1 MTLIE
6 IAMFK
11 NFVKDRGF
19 EELFISLYTKYRL
32 KQNPLSIEEY
42 LVQADASNVMLSAF
56 YWVTNSRFGYDF
68 WQDFQKRW
76 DRYRVE
82 KLGEYP
88 MSDIRNF
95 KGKGKVLRH
104 NWDSPQ
110 FWKTEARVN
119 SAERYGVMLDET
131 EIKRIE
137 SEYKRQNI
145 DKKVVRN
152 NDTLNDDDADVLK
165 DFEFMDVRRKATNRL
180 GDDEISLNTRT
191 KFKIA
196 FNLAVTKE
204 LYDRGGYEYAA
215 LRVNKKGEVC
225 LFLNDE
231 TGVPML
237 DGKKKDGNIENATI
251 NSKALCSRVKELLGV
266 QEDYTT
272 LRIKEISKSDDYV
285 AYLLTKK

>member
-11 NFVKDRGF
+11 NFVKDRGMD
-19 EELFISLYTKYRL
+19 ELFINLYVKYRL
-32 KQNPLSIEEY
+32 KQNPLSIEAY
-42 LVQADASNVMLSAF
+42 LVQADAANVMLSAF
-56 YWVTNSRFGYDF
+56 YWLTNSHFGYDF

-88 MSDIRNF
+88 MCDIRNF

-104 NWDSPQ
+104 NWDSPH
-110 FWKTEARVN
+110 FWKTEARVD
-119 SAERYGVMLDET
+119 SAERYGVILDAN

-137 SEYKRQNI
+137 NEYKRQNI
-145 DKKVVRN
+145 DKKVVN
-152 NDTLNDDDADVLK
+152 NEKPDVLK
-165 DFEFMDVRRKATNRL
+165 DFELVDIRRKKTNRL
-180 GDDEISLNTRT
+180 GDDEISLNTKT
-191 KFKIA
+191 KFNIS
-196 FNLAVTKE
+196 FNQTTTKE
-204 LYDRGGYEYAA
+204 LQKRGGYEYAA

-237 DGKKKDGNIENATI
+237 DGKRKDGGNENATI
-251 NSKALCSRVKELLGV
+251 NSKALCVRIKELLGV
-266 QEDYTT
+266 EEGYVT
-272 LRIKEISKSDDYV
+272 LKIKEISKTDDYV
-285 AYLLTKK
+285 AYLLTQK

>member
-11 NFVKDRGF
+11 NFVKDRGMD
-19 EELFISLYTKYRL
+19 ELFINLYVKYRL
-32 KQNPLSIEEY
+32 KQNPLSIEAY
-42 LVQADASNVMLSAF
+42 LVQADAANVMLSAF
-56 YWVTNSRFGYDF
+56 YWLTNSHFGYDF

-88 MSDIRNF
+88 MCDIRNF

-110 FWKTEARVN
+110 FWKTEARVD
-119 SAERYGVMLDET
+119 SAERYGVILDAN

-137 SEYKRQNI
+137 NEYKRQNI
-145 DKKVVRN
+145 DKKVVN
-152 NDTLNDDDADVLK
+152 NEKPDVLK
-165 DFEFMDVRRKATNRL
+165 DFELVDIRRKKTNRL
-180 GDDEISLNTRT
+180 ADDEISLNTKT
-191 KFKIA
+191 KFNIS
-196 FNLAVTKE
+196 FNQTTTKE
-204 LYDRGGYEYAA
+204 LQKRGGYEYAA

-237 DGKKKDGNIENATI
+237 DGKRKDGGNENATI
-251 NSKALCSRVKELLGV
+251 NSKALCVRIKELLGV
-266 QEDYTT
+266 EEGYVT
-272 LRIKEISKSDDYV
+272 LKIKEISKTDDYV

>member
-11 NFVKDRGF
+11 NFVKDRGMD
-19 EELFISLYTKYRL
+19 ELFINLYVKYRL
-32 KQNPLSIEEY
+32 KQNPLSIEAY
-42 LVQADASNVMLSAF
+42 LVQADAANVMLSAF
-56 YWVTNSRFGYDF
+56 YWLTNSHFGYDF

-88 MSDIRNF
+88 MCDIRNF

-110 FWKTEARVN
+110 FWKTEARVD
-119 SAERYGVMLDET
+119 SAERYGVILDAN

-137 SEYKRQNI
+137 NEYKRQNI
-145 DKKVVRN
+145 DKKVVN
-152 NDTLNDDDADVLK
+152 NEKPDVLK
-165 DFEFMDVRRKATNRL
+165 DFELVDIRRKKTNRL
-180 GDDEISLNTRT
+180 ADDEISLNTKT
-191 KFKIA
+191 KFNIS
-196 FNLAVTKE
+196 FNQTTTKE
-204 LYDRGGYEYAA
+204 LQKRGGYEYAA

-237 DGKKKDGNIENATI
+237 DGKRKNGGNENATI
-251 NSKALCSRVKELLGV
+251 NSKALCVRIKELLGV
-266 QEDYTT
+266 EEGYTI
-272 LRIKEISKSDDYV
+272 LNIKEISKTDDYV

>member
-1 MTLIE
+1 
-6 IAMFK
+6 MFK

-110 FWKTEARVN
+110 YWKTEARVD
-119 SAERYGVMLDET
+119 SAERYGVMMDKDEV
-131 EIKRIE
+131 ERIN

-145 DKKVVRN
+145 DKKVSFDN
-152 NDTLNDDDADVLK
+152 MADPLK
-165 DFEFMDVRRKATNRL
+165 DFELVDVTRKKTCRL
-180 GDDEISLNTRT
+180 GNDEVSLNTRS
-191 KFKIA
+191 KFNVT
-196 FNLAVTKE
+196 FNQNITSDMQK
-204 LYDRGGYEYAA
+204 RGGYEYAA

-225 LFLNDE
+225 LCLNDE
-231 TGVPML
+231 TGVPIV
-237 DGKKKDGNIENATI
+237 DGKRKDGSVGNAAI
-251 NSKALCSRVKELLGV
+251 NSKMLCMRIKELLGV
-266 QEDYTT
+266 KDGYVI
-272 LRIKEISKSDDYV
+272 LKVKEIARTDDYI

>member
-11 NFVKDRGF
+11 NFVKDRGMD
-19 EELFISLYTKYRL
+19 ELFINLYVKYRL
-32 KQNPLSIEEY
+32 KQNPLSVEEY
-42 LVQADASNVMLSAF
+42 LVQADAANVMLSAF
-56 YWVTNSRFGYDF
+56 YWLTNSHFGYDF

-88 MSDIRNF
+88 MCDIRNF

-110 FWKTEARVN
+110 FWKTEARVD
-119 SAERYGVMLDET
+119 SAERYGVILDAN

-137 SEYKRQNI
+137 NEYKRQNI
-145 DKKVVRN
+145 DKKVV
-152 NDTLNDDDADVLK
+152 NDEKPDVLK
-165 DFEFMDVRRKATNRL
+165 DFELVDIRRKKTNRL
-180 GDDEISLNTRT
+180 ADDEISLNTKT
-191 KFKIA
+191 KFNIS
-196 FNLAVTKE
+196 FNQTTTKE
-204 LYDRGGYEYAA
+204 LQKRGGYEYAA
-215 LRVNKKGEVC
+215 LRVNKNGEVC

-237 DGKKKDGNIENATI
+237 DGKRKDGGNENATI
-251 NSKALCSRVKELLGV
+251 NSKALCVRIKELLGV
-266 QEDYTT
+266 EEGYVT
-272 LRIKEISKSDDYV
+272 LKIKEISKTDDYV

>member
-1 MTLIE
+1 MKLQE

-11 NFVKDRGF
+11 NFVKDRGMDD
-19 EELFISLYTKYRL
+19 LFINLYVKYRL

-42 LVQADASNVMLSAF
+42 LVQADADNVMVSAF
-56 YWVTNSRFGYDF
+56 YWVTNSHFGYDF
-68 WQDFQKRW
+68 WQDFQRRW

-110 FWKTEARVN
+110 FWKTEARVD
-119 SAERYGVMLDET
+119 SAERYGVMMDKDEV
-131 EIKRIE
+131 ERIN

-145 DKKVVRN
+145 GKKVSFDN
-152 NDTLNDDDADVLK
+152 MADPLK
-165 DFEFMDVRRKATNRL
+165 DFEMVDITRKKTKRIA
-180 GDDEISLNTRT
+180 DDEISLNTRS
-191 KFKIA
+191 KFNVT
-196 FNLAVTKE
+196 FNQATTSEMNK
-204 LYDRGGYEYAA
+204 RGGYEYAA

-231 TGVPML
+231 TGVPIV
-237 DGKKKDGNIENATI
+237 DGKRKDGSCGNAAI
-251 NSKALCSRVKELLGV
+251 NSKTLCLRIKELLGV
-266 QEDYTT
+266 EEGYVI
-272 LRIKEISKSDDYV
+272 LKIKKIAHTDDYA

>member
-11 NFVKDRGF
+11 NFVKDRGMD
-19 EELFISLYTKYRL
+19 ELFINLYVKYRL
-32 KQNPLSIEEY
+32 KQNPLSIEAY
-42 LVQADASNVMLSAF
+42 LVQADAANVMLSAF
-56 YWVTNSRFGYDF
+56 YWLTNSHFGYDF

-88 MSDIRNF
+88 MCDIRNF

-110 FWKTEARVN
+110 FWKTEARVD
-119 SAERYGVMLDET
+119 SAERYGVILDAN

-137 SEYKRQNI
+137 NEYKRQNI
-145 DKKVVRN
+145 DKKVV
-152 NDTLNDDDADVLK
+152 NDEKPDVLK
-165 DFEFMDVRRKATNRL
+165 DFEIVDIRRRRTNRL
-180 GDDEISLNTRT
+180 ADDEISLNTKT
-191 KFKIA
+191 KFNIS
-196 FNLAVTKE
+196 FNQTTTKE
-204 LYDRGGYEYAA
+204 LQKRGGYEYAA
-215 LRVNKKGEVC
+215 LRVNKNGEVC

-237 DGKKKDGNIENATI
+237 DGKRKDGGNENATI
-251 NSKALCSRVKELLGV
+251 NSKALCVRIKELLGV
-266 QEDYTT
+266 EEGYVT
-272 LRIKEISKSDDYV
+272 LKIKEISKTDDYV

>member
-11 NFVKDRGF
+11 NFVKDRGMDD
-19 EELFISLYTKYRL
+19 LFINLYVKYRL

-42 LVQADASNVMLSAF
+42 LVQADADNVMLSAF
-56 YWVTNSRFGYDF
+56 YWVTNSHFGYDF
-68 WQDFQKRW
+68 WQDFQRRW

-88 MSDIRNF
+88 MCDIRNF

-110 FWKTEARVN
+110 FWKTEARVD
-119 SAERYGVMLDET
+119 SSERYGVILDAN

-137 SEYKRQNI
+137 NEYKRQNI
-145 DKKVVRN
+145 DKKVVN
-152 NDTLNDDDADVLK
+152 NEKPDVLK
-165 DFEFMDVRRKATNRL
+165 DFELVDIRRKKTNRL
-180 GDDEISLNTRT
+180 ADDEISLNTKT
-191 KFKIA
+191 KFNIS
-196 FNLAVTKE
+196 FNQTTTKE
-204 LYDRGGYEYAA
+204 LQKRGGYEYAA
-215 LRVNKKGEVC
+215 LRVNKNGEVC

-237 DGKKKDGNIENATI
+237 DGKRKDGGNENATI
-251 NSKALCSRVKELLGV
+251 NSKALCVRIKELLGV
-266 QEDYTT
+266 EEGYVT
-272 LRIKEISKSDDYV
+272 LKIKEISKTDDYV

>member
-11 NFVKDRGF
+11 NFVKDRGMD
-19 EELFISLYTKYRL
+19 ELFINLYVKYRL
-32 KQNPLSIEEY
+32 KQNPLSVETY
-42 LVQADASNVMLSAF
+42 LVQADAANVMLSAF
-56 YWVTNSRFGYDF
+56 YWLTNSHFGYDF

-88 MSDIRNF
+88 MCDIRNF

-110 FWKTEARVN
+110 FWKTEARVD
-119 SAERYGVMLDET
+119 SAERYGVILDAN

-137 SEYKRQNI
+137 NEYKRQNI
-145 DKKVVRN
+145 DKKVV
-152 NDTLNDDDADVLK
+152 NDEKPDVLK
-165 DFEFMDVRRKATNRL
+165 DFEIVDIRRRRTNRL
-180 GDDEISLNTRT
+180 ADDEISLNTKT
-191 KFKIA
+191 KFNIS
-196 FNLAVTKE
+196 FNQTTTKE
-204 LYDRGGYEYAA
+204 LQKRGGYEYAA

-237 DGKKKDGNIENATI
+237 DGKRKNGGNENATI
-251 NSKALCSRVKELLGV
+251 NSKALCVRIKELLGV
-266 QEDYTT
+266 EEGYTI
-272 LRIKEISKSDDYV
+272 LNIKEISKTDDYV

>member
-1 MTLIE
+1 
-6 IAMFK
+6 MFK
-11 NFVKDRGF
+11 NFVKDRGMDD
-19 EELFISLYTKYRL
+19 LFINLYVKYRL

-42 LVQADASNVMLSAF
+42 LVQADADNVMLSAF
-56 YWVTNSRFGYDF
+56 YWLTNSHFGYDF
-68 WQDFQKRW
+68 WQDFQQRW

-110 FWKTEARVN
+110 FWKTEARVD
-119 SAERYGVMLDET
+119 SAERYGVMMDKDEV
-131 EIKRIE
+131 ERIN

-145 DKKVVRN
+145 DKKVVF
-152 NDTLNDDDADVLK
+152 DTKANDDTDPLK
-165 DFEFMDVRRKATNRL
+165 DFEMVDITRKKTKRIA
-180 GDDEISLNTRT
+180 DDEISLNTRS
-191 KFKIA
+191 KFNVT
-196 FNLAVTKE
+196 FNQATTSEMNK
-204 LYDRGGYEYAA
+204 RGGYEYAA

-231 TGVPML
+231 TGVPIV
-237 DGKKKDGNIENATI
+237 DGKRKDGSCGNAAI
-251 NSKALCSRVKELLGV
+251 NSKTLCLRIKELLGV
-266 QEDYTT
+266 EEGYVI
-272 LRIKEISKSDDYV
+272 LKIKKIAHTDDYA

>member
-11 NFVKDRGF
+11 NFVKDRGMD
-19 EELFISLYTKYRL
+19 ELFINLYVKYRL
-32 KQNPLSIEEY
+32 KQNPLSIEAY
-42 LVQADASNVMLSAF
+42 LVQADAANVMLSAF
-56 YWVTNSRFGYDF
+56 YWLTNSHFGYDF

-88 MSDIRNF
+88 MCDIRNF

-110 FWKTEARVN
+110 FWKTEARVD
-119 SAERYGVMLDET
+119 SAERYGVILDAN

-137 SEYKRQNI
+137 NEYKRQNI
-145 DKKVVRN
+145 DKKVVN
-152 NDTLNDDDADVLK
+152 NEKPDVLK
-165 DFEFMDVRRKATNRL
+165 DFELVDIRRKKTNRL
-180 GDDEISLNTRT
+180 ADDEISLNTKT
-191 KFKIA
+191 KFNIS
-196 FNLAVTKE
+196 FNQTTTKE
-204 LYDRGGYEYAA
+204 LQKRGGYEYAA
-215 LRVNKKGEVC
+215 LRVNKNGEVC

-237 DGKKKDGNIENATI
+237 DGKRKDGGNENATI
-251 NSKALCSRVKELLGV
+251 NSKALCVRIKELLGV
-266 QEDYTT
+266 EEGYVT
-272 LRIKEISKSDDYV
+272 LKIKEISKTDDYV

>member
-11 NFVKDRGF
+11 NFVKDRGMD
-19 EELFISLYTKYRL
+19 ELFINLYVKYRL
-32 KQNPLSIEEY
+32 KQNPLSVEEY
-42 LVQADASNVMLSAF
+42 LVQADAANVMLSAF
-56 YWVTNSRFGYDF
+56 YWLTNSHFGYDF

-88 MSDIRNF
+88 MCDIRNF

-110 FWKTEARVN
+110 FWKTEARVD
-119 SAERYGVMLDET
+119 SAERYGVILDAN

-137 SEYKRQNI
+137 NEYKRQNI
-145 DKKVVRN
+145 DKKVVN
-152 NDTLNDDDADVLK
+152 NEKPDVLK
-165 DFEFMDVRRKATNRL
+165 DFELVDIRRKKTNRL
-180 GDDEISLNTRT
+180 ADDEISLNTKT
-191 KFKIA
+191 KFNIS
-196 FNLAVTKE
+196 FNQTTTKE
-204 LYDRGGYEYAA
+204 LQKRGGYEYAA
-215 LRVNKKGEVC
+215 LRVNKNGEVC

-237 DGKKKDGNIENATI
+237 DGKRKDGGNENATI
-251 NSKALCSRVKELLGV
+251 NSKALCVRIKELLGV
-266 QEDYTT
+266 EEGYVT
-272 LRIKEISKSDDYV
+272 LKIKEISKTDDYV